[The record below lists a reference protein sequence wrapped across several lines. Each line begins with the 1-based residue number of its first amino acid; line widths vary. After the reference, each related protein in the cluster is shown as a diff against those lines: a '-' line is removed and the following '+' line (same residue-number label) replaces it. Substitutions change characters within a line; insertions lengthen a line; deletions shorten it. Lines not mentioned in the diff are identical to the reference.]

1 MTENDN
7 VETCQK
13 NKIGGRGK
21 KESRRQERQLPE
33 KKKKEPTF
41 LILYI
46 LINSAT
52 GFPCTNNYCAQYINP
67 SVPRK

>member
-13 NKIGGRGK
+13 KKIGGRGK

-33 KKKKEPTF
+33 KKKKNLLF
-41 LILYI
+41 
-46 LINSAT
+46 
-52 GFPCTNNYCAQYINP
+52 
-67 SVPRK
+67 